1 MGQSCTTSFDLPLS
15 SLAPYRFIFE
25 WKHRQIM
32 QNQVHLCFWRW
43 LDQEV
48 HLNLPYLE
56 QSTGQMPSLKS
67 LIDFAMVIL
76 FAWICFPIFTC
87 LVCLLFLLPLW
98 LTSPWSL
105 CAQFSCSVMSDCNP
119 MDCSTPSLSVHQ
131 QLLEFAQAHVHL
143 VNDAIQPSHPL
154 SSPCPLPSIFP
165 SIKVFSNE
173 SVSLHQLAKVL
184 EFQLQHQ
191 FFQWIFRTS
200 FLQDGLVGSS
210 CSQGTLK
217 CNLQNHSSKALILW
231 CSAFFIVSHPY
242 MTTGKTIALTRRT
255 FVGTP
260 VSMHIIKK
268 KRDNKC
274 WKECG
279 EKRTHLHCWWEC
291 KLV

>member
-15 SLAPYRFIFE
+15 SLAPYSFIFE

-119 MDCSTPSLSVHQ
+119 MDCSMTG
-131 QLLEFAQAHVHL
+131 
-143 VNDAIQPSHPL
+143 
-154 SSPCPLPSIFP
+154 FP
-165 SIKVFSNE
+165 V
-173 SVSLHQLAKVL
+173 
-184 EFQLQHQ
+184 
-191 FFQWIFRTS
+191 
-200 FLQDGLVGSS
+200 
-210 CSQGTLK
+210 
-217 CNLQNHSSKALILW
+217 NHSAYSNSCPSCRWCHPTISSSVIGFSSHLQSFPAWGSFPKSK
-231 CSAFFIVSHPY
+231 FFTSGGQNIGVSP
-242 MTTGKTIALTRRT
+242 
-255 FVGTP
+255 
-260 VSMHIIKK
+260 
-268 KRDNKC
+268 
-274 WKECG
+274 
-279 EKRTHLHCWWEC
+279 
-291 KLV
+291 

>member
-173 SVSLHQLAKVL
+173 SVLCIRWPKFWRFSFSISPSNEYSQL
-184 EFQLQHQ
+184 
-191 FFQWIFRTS
+191 ISFRIDW
-200 FLQDGLVGSS
+200 LDLLGV
-210 CSQGTLK
+210 QGTLK
-217 CNLQNHSSKALILW
+217 SLLQHHSSKASVL
-231 CSAFFIVSHPY
+231 CHSAFFIV
-242 MTTGKTIALTRRT
+242 
-255 FVGTP
+255 
-260 VSMHIIKK
+260 
-268 KRDNKC
+268 
-274 WKECG
+274 
-279 EKRTHLHCWWEC
+279 HL
-291 KLV
+291 